1 MNNILKINKIAAV
14 SEAADIPSAFAAAK
28 VPYNVLGTLNWP
40 ETYPYKPQVSFALAH
55 CSDAILLHYKVS
67 EQSVLAHCSF
77 DRESIWQDSC
87 VEFFLSPEP
96 GDGLYYNFE
105 FNCIG
110 RMYACVGPDRNKRNF
125 LPDSAFCAVQRYA
138 TLGGNP
144 FEQRKGGYDW
154 ELSVVIPVRCLT
166 AHDIK
171 KLDGRRMKGNFYKC
185 GDHLSVPHF
194 VSFAPIGVPKPDFHR
209 PEFFCTLEFE

>member
-1 MNNILKINKIAAV
+1 MNNILKINKIASV
-14 SEAADIPSAFAAAK
+14 SEVADIPAAFAAAK

-67 EQSVLAHCSF
+67 EQSVLARCSA
-77 DRESIWQDSC
+77 DRESVWQDSC

-144 FEQRKGGYDW
+144 FEERKGGYDW

-171 KLDGRRMKGNFYKC
+171 KLDGRCMKGNFYKC

-194 VSFAPIGVPKPDFHR
+194 LSFAPIGVPKPDFHR